1 MIKDNPATVPV
12 IVIRTKDH
20 INMANQFIFFII
32 KIYVLIE
39 QLARVVLSE

>member
-1 MIKDNPATVPV
+1 MIKANPATVPI
-12 IVIRTKDH
+12 IVISTADH
-20 INMANQFIFFII
+20 NNMANQFIFFII